1 MVSTAELTS
10 MKAVLEGALT
20 QCVTETI
27 KAKPANPVLFLA
39 HRLIQ
44 YAQMPPVDPLKA
56 AAPSKPA
63 ATKAAEPA
71 GEKPKRRT
79 SKAWAPNQSLAQDAK
94 TTLEHNSK
102 LDIYSQ
108 AATLRNCS
116 IICTIGPKVQDVESL
131 HMLRQAGMQI
141 CRMNFSHGSYEYH
154 GGVITNMRECLA
166 KYPMDGRL
174 CAIALDTKGPEIRT
188 GMNIE
193 EETQLTAG
201 DTITVTTDVAKR
213 EKQDKDTLFVD
224 YANICNVMKEGQTIF
239 VDDGL
244 LSLKVEKVDAAK
256 GELTCKIVNTVKLG
270 SRKGCNLPNVNV
282 DLPALSEKDKADLKF
297 SVEQGVDMVF
307 ASFIRKASD
316 VPNTNPYPA

>member
-10 MKAVLEGALT
+10 MKGVLEGALT
-20 QCVTETI
+20 LCVTETI
-27 KAKPANPVLFLA
+27 KAKPSNPVLFLA

-44 YAQMPPVDPLKA
+44 YAQMPPVDPVKA
-56 AAPSKPA
+56 AAQSKPA
-63 ATKAAEPA
+63 ASKAAEPS
-71 GEKPKRRT
+71 GDRPKRRT

-108 AATLRNCS
+108 CAALRNCS
-116 IICTIGPKVQDVESL
+116 IICTIGPKVQGVEEL

-154 GGVITNMRECLA
+154 GGVITNMRECLV

-193 EETQLTAG
+193 EDTELTAG
-201 DTITVTTDVAKR
+201 NTITVTTDTAKK
-213 EKQDKDTLFVD
+213 EKQDKDTLCAPARPARRPHDPHDPRTTRTTRTTRHHTAVH
-224 YANICNVMKEGQTIF
+224 
-239 VDDGL
+239 
-244 LSLKVEKVDAAK
+244 AA
-256 GELTCKIVNTVKLG
+256 LPRRRAAAAAASAACTCRVH
-270 SRKGCNLPNVNV
+270 
-282 DLPALSEKDKADLKF
+282 AHAH
-297 SVEQGVDMVF
+297 
-307 ASFIRKASD
+307 AW
-316 VPNTNPYPA
+316 

>member
-1 MVSTAELTS
+1 MVSTAEHTS

-63 ATKAAEPA
+63 AAKAAEPA

-154 GGVITNMRECLA
+154 GGVITNMREC
-166 KYPMDGRL
+166 
-174 CAIALDTKGPEIRT
+174 
-188 GMNIE
+188 
-193 EETQLTAG
+193 
-201 DTITVTTDVAKR
+201 
-213 EKQDKDTLFVD
+213 
-224 YANICNVMKEGQTIF
+224 EG
-239 VDDGL
+239 
-244 LSLKVEKVDAAK
+244 
-256 GELTCKIVNTVKLG
+256 
-270 SRKGCNLPNVNV
+270 
-282 DLPALSEKDKADLKF
+282 
-297 SVEQGVDMVF
+297 
-307 ASFIRKASD
+307 
-316 VPNTNPYPA
+316 